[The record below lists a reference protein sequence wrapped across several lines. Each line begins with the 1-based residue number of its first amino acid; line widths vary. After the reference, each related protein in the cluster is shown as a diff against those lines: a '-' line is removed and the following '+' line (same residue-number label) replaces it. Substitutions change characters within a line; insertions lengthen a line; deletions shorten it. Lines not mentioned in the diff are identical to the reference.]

1 MKSGLSI
8 VIAAVAAVGF
18 AASANAAGDADKGKK
33 QFSICKACHAVG
45 EGAKIKQGPPLND
58 VLGRKAGTFEGMG
71 KKYSK
76 LMRDAGENG
85 LVWNDETL
93 MGYLLDPTKFL
104 KGFLE
109 EKDKKDLAKGRGKM
123 IVKIKQED
131 KRANIIAYLKTFSKK

>member
-8 VIAAVAAVGF
+8 VVAAVAAVGF

-58 VLGRKAGTFEGMG
+58 IFGRKAGTFEGMG

-85 LVWNDETL
+85 LVWNEETM
-93 MGYLLDPTKFL
+93 MGYLVDPTKYL
-104 KGFLE
+104 KKYLE
-109 EKDKKDLAKGRGKM
+109 DNGKKDLAKGRGKM
-123 IVKIKQED
+123 IIKIKQEK
-131 KRANIIAYLKTFSKK
+131 KRANIVAYLKTFSKK

>member
-45 EGAKIKQGPPLND
+45 EKAKIKQGPPLND
-58 VLGRKAGTFEGMG
+58 IFGRKAGTFEGMG

-76 LMRDAGENG
+76 LMRAAGENG
-85 LVWNDETL
+85 LVWDEETL
-93 MGYLLDPTKFL
+93 TGYLLDPTKYL
-104 KGFLE
+104 KKFLE

-131 KRANIIAYLKTFSKK
+131 KRANIIAYLKTFSKN